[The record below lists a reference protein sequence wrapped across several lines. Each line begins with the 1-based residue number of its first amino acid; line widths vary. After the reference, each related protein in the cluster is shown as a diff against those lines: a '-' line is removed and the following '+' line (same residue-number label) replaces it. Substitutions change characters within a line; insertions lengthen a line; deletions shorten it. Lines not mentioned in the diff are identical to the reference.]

1 MYDRIIEMKESLIE
15 NSERRGYMKTQ
26 CHNPYLP
33 LFEHIP
39 DGEPKVFGDRLY
51 IFGSHDLENGN
62 EFCELYYVA
71 WSAPVN
77 DLSDWRYE
85 GVIYRKDQDPFNQ
98 DLLPL
103 YAPDVVK
110 GRDGRYYLYY
120 CVRFQDSIN
129 VAVCDT
135 PAGEYEYYGRIRYQ
149 DGTVMTDNQPYDPS
163 VICCEEGNFLY
174 FGLAA
179 ATIGTLMLLS
189 RLLDGISDLVMGSII
204 DRTHTRWGKARPWIL
219 FSAIP
224 MGLGLVLM
232 FSIPQTLPYMGKLI
246 FACVTY
252 VLMAAVIYTACNLS
266 YNTLLALEAPNPKD
280 RVTMSSLRFF
290 LTMATVLFINY
301 NCGKFVDKFGWT
313 GMSLIFGGIAILL
326 LLITFFG
333 TKERAN
339 IAQNTAAE
347 VKPENKMSV
356 KESFSHLFKNKYFW
370 LLTVIFVLN
379 YTILGVNNGL
389 RIYFARNVLGNA
401 ALMGTLTL
409 CFILPKMIGNLVYPY
424 INKFLGKWKSMM
436 LGYVIELAGVLVM
449 ALSPAGFATAA
460 AGLILL
466 GIGGIPHNAGLFAM
480 VADVIDYGEWKTGV
494 RLDGLTNSA
503 TSFGMKVGAGLGSA
517 ITGWG
522 LAWAAYDGKL
532 AVQTAETIFGIKMVY
547 TIVPAVLIVIGLIVL
562 YFCNLDKIYPQI
574 EEGLA
579 KKHAAE

>member
-1 MYDRIIEMKESLIE
+1 
-15 NSERRGYMKTQ
+15 MKTKPTWKEILAFAVGDAG
-26 CHNPYLP
+26 CNLVWTTIGSYLT
-33 LFEHIP
+33 
-39 DGEPKVFGDRLY
+39 
-51 IFGSHDLENGN
+51 
-62 EFCELYYVA
+62 LYYT
-71 WSAPVN
+71 
-77 DLSDWRYE
+77 
-85 GVIYRKDQDPFNQ
+85 
-98 DLLPL
+98 
-103 YAPDVVK
+103 
-110 GRDGRYYLYY
+110 
-120 CVRFQDSIN
+120 DS
-129 VAVCDT
+129 
-135 PAGEYEYYGRIRYQ
+135 
-149 DGTVMTDNQPYDPS
+149 
-163 VICCEEGNFLY
+163 L
-174 FGLAA
+174 GLAA

-219 FSAIP
+219 LSAIP

-232 FSIPQTLPYMGKLI
+232 FSIPQSLPYMGKLV

-301 NCGKFVDKFGWT
+301 NCGKFVDRFGWT

-339 IAQNTAAE
+339 LAQNTAAE

-356 KESFSHLFKNKYFW
+356 KESFSHLFRNKYFW
-370 LLTVIFVLN
+370 LLTIIFVLN

-436 LGYVIELAGVLVM
+436 LGYAIELAGVLVM
-449 ALSPAGFATAA
+449 ALSPASFATAA

-532 AVQTAETIFGIKMVY
+532 AAQTAETIFGIKMVY
-547 TIVPAVLIVIGLIVL
+547 TIVPAVLIVIGLVVL

>member
-1 MYDRIIEMKESLIE
+1 
-15 NSERRGYMKTQ
+15 
-26 CHNPYLP
+26 
-33 LFEHIP
+33 
-39 DGEPKVFGDRLY
+39 
-51 IFGSHDLENGN
+51 
-62 EFCELYYVA
+62 
-71 WSAPVN
+71 
-77 DLSDWRYE
+77 
-85 GVIYRKDQDPFNQ
+85 
-98 DLLPL
+98 
-103 YAPDVVK
+103 
-110 GRDGRYYLYY
+110 
-120 CVRFQDSIN
+120 
-129 VAVCDT
+129 
-135 PAGEYEYYGRIRYQ
+135 
-149 DGTVMTDNQPYDPS
+149 
-163 VICCEEGNFLY
+163 
-174 FGLAA
+174 
-179 ATIGTLMLLS
+179 
-189 RLLDGISDLVMGSII
+189 MGSII

-219 FSAIP
+219 LSAIP

-232 FSIPQTLPYMGKLI
+232 FSIPQSLPYMGKLV

-339 IAQNTAAE
+339 IAQNPAAE
-347 VKPENKMSV
+347 AKPENKMSV

-449 ALSPAGFATAA
+449 ALSPADFATAA

-466 GIGGIPHNAGLFAM
+466 GIGGIPHTAGLFAM

-547 TIVPAVLIVIGLIVL
+547 HRSRRTDRNRSDRSLLLQP
-562 YFCNLDKIYPQI
+562 
-574 EEGLA
+574 
-579 KKHAAE
+579 

>member
-1 MYDRIIEMKESLIE
+1 
-15 NSERRGYMKTQ
+15 MKTQ

-39 DGEPKVFGDRLY
+39 DGEPRVFGDRLY

-62 EFCELYYVA
+62 EFCELDYVA

-224 MGLGLVLM
+224 MGLGLELM

-339 IAQNTAAE
+339 IAQNPAAE
-347 VKPENKMSV
+347 AKPENKMSV

-449 ALSPAGFATAA
+449 ALSPADFATAA

-466 GIGGIPHNAGLFAM
+466 GIGGIPHTAGLFAM

-574 EEGLA
+574 EEDLA